1 MARRNSMLESAR
13 IAGRT
18 LFAHQPVSQNK
29 QPWFPVRYPEV
40 SSITRPT
47 LGREISCLTTC
58 SASVPPLSPPCLGL
72 CRAHGQVLGSVAAGA
87 LVPAVKPRW
96 CCRGLLLLK
105 DDGGDWRKSAGSPL
119 NNVVCHLPSMVVR
132 QRPGRRCRIADL
144 PRPTGLTSPGKCLF
158 GRMGVWSGL
167 WPSAACRGQ
176 YIWRLPR
183 LEKAAG
189 SGSADWRWHEI
200 RGLLGVS
207 TFERRTVVCWEVL
220 GGLAASA
227 IN

>member
-1 MARRNSMLESAR
+1 MVSCQVPGGVVDHEAD
-13 IAGRT
+13 AGQGDQLSNDLQRVGT
-18 LFAHQPVSQNK
+18 
-29 QPWFPVRYPEV
+29 
-40 SSITRPT
+40 
-47 LGREISCLTTC
+47 
-58 SASVPPLSPPCLGL
+58 PPSPPCLGL
-72 CRAHGQVLGSVAAGA
+72 CRAHAQVLGSVAAGA

-183 LEKAAG
+183 LEKCC
-189 SGSADWRWHEI
+189 RI
-200 RGLLGVS
+200 RIS
-207 TFERRTVVCWEVL
+207 R
-220 GGLAASA
+220 LALA
-227 IN
+227 